1 MAVATEVSDTI
12 NLLRECN
19 SGIKMGVATIN
30 EIMDYVSS
38 EKLKEV
44 LYRCKEKHERLDE
57 DTKKLLK
64 KYDEG
69 GKEPNMMAKG
79 MSWMKT
85 NIMMSLKPTDS
96 AAADIFTDGCNMG
109 IKSLRKYLNEYEE
122 AQEDVRDI
130 AKRLISLEEDALVDV
145 KEFL

>member
-1 MAVATEVSDTI
+1 MAAATQVSDTI
-12 NLLRECN
+12 SLLRECS
-19 SGIKMGVATIN
+19 SGIKMGVATLN
-30 EIMDYVSS
+30 EIMDYVND
-38 EKLKEV
+38 EKLKTV

-69 GKEPNMMAKG
+69 GKEPNIMAKG

-85 NIMMSLKPTDS
+85 NVMLSLKPSDS
-96 AAADIFTDGCNMG
+96 AAADILTDGCGMG

-122 AQEDVRDI
+122 ADEDVRDI
-130 AKRLISLEEDALVDV
+130 AKRLIAIEEDALEDV